1 MRKILMGLFVYSSE
15 KNRLFKLSVTKLL
28 LKIRHVIRQESKE
41 TKEMLN
47 IYMDYSLGKATKED
61 MEKANKQFKDLLR
74 TAGIGVILVLPLAP
88 ITLPFFLK
96 LGEKLGIEMLPSA
109 MKEEVVYED
118 AKEKS
123 K

>member
-1 MRKILMGLFVYSSE
+1 MGLFVYSSE